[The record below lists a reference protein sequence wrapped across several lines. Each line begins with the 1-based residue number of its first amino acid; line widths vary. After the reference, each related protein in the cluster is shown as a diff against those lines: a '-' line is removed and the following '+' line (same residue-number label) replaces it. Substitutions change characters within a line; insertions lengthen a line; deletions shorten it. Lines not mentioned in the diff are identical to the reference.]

1 MRSKEFVPHT
11 GADMSTN
18 KTHPLSDEELAAFEA
33 TRDIKEELKQA
44 LQDLQ
49 EGRGRVVYSP
59 LIAVRK
65 SAGVTQQQFAEF
77 LGISVD
83 TLEDWEQQRQHP
95 SKTALMMIA
104 IALSKPEVLRIGF
117 ANLDKQS
124 IHSTVKLWGSS
135 RIYRYSRPVILSF
148 RLSGIRGICRN
159 IPGSIS
165 ASPEIV
171 SSVCNK
177 NGRANSL
184 RLCTNH
190 FMSK

>member
-1 MRSKEFVPHT
+1 
-11 GADMSTN
+11 MSTN
-18 KTHPLSDEELAAFEA
+18 KTHPLSDEELTAFEA

-104 IALSKPEVLRIGF
+104 IALSKPEVVRIGF
-117 ANLDKQS
+117 ANLDKQT
-124 IHSTVKLWGSS
+124 IHSDSEIMGGV
-135 RIYRYSRPVILSF
+135 PVFTGTRVPLSYLF
-148 RLSGIRGICRN
+148 DYLESGASAETFLDQYPPVPRLSVVSVIKMAGQIVCGYARI
-159 IPGSIS
+159 IS
-165 ASPEIV
+165 
-171 SSVCNK
+171 
-177 NGRANSL
+177 
-184 RLCTNH
+184 
-190 FMSK
+190 